1 LTDAAPARPGRR
13 ANLLVAL
20 VALLSVML
28 VLWFT
33 VTSAAPSIP
42 QPAAPTA
49 EDAGAGRQA
58 YWQLRDARGNKQ
70 GQLISLGQAQ
80 LAGLG
85 AIASHGFRPDRLRLG
100 IIGSELRVDA
110 SHQLPMKRWLN
121 VVIVATAS
129 GKGFPSTRLKVGE
142 WTLPPMLSRWALEI
156 GRWYVKRRTEVPPL
170 DGMVHDFSVKG
181 GTVSAVVSLPGKMG
195 LVDQMAGAI
204 SQDIDSSQ
212 VVKVYCELSA
222 RQKKEPSSDFAEQ
235 VRRAFSVDPA
245 GASLP
250 GFNRARFV
258 ALGMLLVSDRV
269 GDFAETARDDIA
281 KCRISPVPASIYG
294 RYDWPK
300 HWTLSAAIAVGAG
313 VQLSEAVGEW
323 KELSDSLAK
332 QSQFAAGDPSGFS
345 MTDLGADRSGFQTAR
360 AAADPERAAQMAQQ
374 LARATP
380 EQLLPRELTVR
391 EESLTNPQFIQRYG
405 GVDDPRFI
413 ARVREI
419 DAVIA
424 NNGVR

>member
-1 LTDAAPARPGRR
+1 
-13 ANLLVAL
+13 
-20 VALLSVML
+20 
-28 VLWFT
+28 
-33 VTSAAPSIP
+33 
-42 QPAAPTA
+42 
-49 EDAGAGRQA
+49 
-58 YWQLRDARGNKQ
+58 
-70 GQLISLGQAQ
+70 
-80 LAGLG
+80 
-85 AIASHGFRPDRLRLG
+85 
-100 IIGSELRVDA
+100 
-110 SHQLPMKRWLN
+110 
-121 VVIVATAS
+121 
-129 GKGFPSTRLKVGE
+129 
-142 WTLPPMLSRWALEI
+142 
-156 GRWYVKRRTEVPPL
+156 
-170 DGMVHDFSVKG
+170 
-181 GTVSAVVSLPGKMG
+181 
-195 LVDQMAGAI
+195 MAGAI